1 MPTPRKSAKKHDAGV
16 ILGLIK
22 VTCYLLDHQLKRLE
36 QDFLKEGGLRE
47 RMTRA
52 RLEVRHNG

>member
-1 MPTPRKSAKKHDAGV
+1 
-16 ILGLIK
+16 LIK